1 MGKAERQRRHDASL
15 ERIQRMQRVVGQG
28 DRLRVDHEG
37 TVFERARLMMEEMR
51 SHEATEL
58 GLAAFD
64 RLLRLAEERHPSC
77 HRDVVCFL
85 AAIWN
90 SQSLPL
96 VTLRGLD
103 QSIGDDMVAVLDA
116 FRYGRLNLAEQ
127 VDGGPGRVLRAVR
140 QATLAKA

>member
-1 MGKAERQRRHDASL
+1 MGKAERQRRHDASM

-37 TVFERARLMMEEMR
+37 TVLERARLMMEEIR

-64 RLLRLAEERHPSC
+64 RLLRLAEERDPRY
-77 HRDVVCFL
+77 HRDIVCFL

-90 SQSLPL
+90 NQSLPL

-103 QSIGDDMVAVLDA
+103 QSVGDDMVAVLDA
-116 FRYGRLNLAEQ
+116 FRYGRINLAEQ
-127 VDGGPGRVLRAVR
+127 VEGGPPRVVRAVR
-140 QATLAKA
+140 RVTLAKA

>member
-1 MGKAERQRRHDASL
+1 MGKAERQRRHEASM

-37 TVFERARLMMEEMR
+37 TVLERARLMMEEIR
-51 SHEATEL
+51 SHQATEA

-64 RLLRLAEERHPSC
+64 RLLRVAEEHHPRYQ
-77 HRDVVCFL
+77 RDVICFL

-90 SQSLPL
+90 NQSLPL

-103 QSIGDDMVAVLDA
+103 QAVGDDMVAVLDA
-116 FRYGRLNLAEQ
+116 FRYGRINLAEQ
-127 VDGGPGRVLRAVR
+127 VEGGPARVVRAVR
-140 QATLAKA
+140 KATLAKA

>member
-1 MGKAERQRRHDASL
+1 MGKAERQRRHDASM

-37 TVFERARLMMEEMR
+37 TVLERARLMMEEIR
-51 SHEATEL
+51 SHEATEA

-64 RLLRLAEERHPSC
+64 RLLRLAEDQHPRH
-77 HRDVVCFL
+77 HRDVVCFI

-90 SQSLPL
+90 NQSLPL

-116 FRYGRLNLAEQ
+116 FRYGRINLAEQ
-127 VDGGPGRVLRAVR
+127 VEGGPGRVVRAVR
-140 QATLAKA
+140 RATLAKA

>member
-1 MGKAERQRRHDASL
+1 MGKAERQRRHDASM

-37 TVFERARLMMEEMR
+37 TVLERARLMMEEIR

-64 RLLRLAEERHPSC
+64 RLLRLAEERHPRYQ
-77 HRDVVCFL
+77 RDIVGFL

-90 SQSLPL
+90 NQSLPL

-103 QSIGDDMVAVLDA
+103 QAIADDMVAVIDA
-116 FRYGRLNLAEQ
+116 FRWGRVNLAEQ
-127 VDGGPGRVLRAVR
+127 VEGGPARVVRALRKAS
-140 QATLAKA
+140 LAKA

>member
-37 TVFERARLMMEEMR
+37 TVLERARLMVEELR

-64 RLLRLAEERHPSC
+64 RLLHVVEERHPRC
-77 HRDVVCFL
+77 HHDVVCFV

-90 SQSLPL
+90 NQSLPL

-116 FRYGRLNLAEQ
+116 FRYGRINLAEQ
-127 VDGGPGRVLRAVR
+127 VEGGPARVVRAVR

>member
-64 RLLRLAEERHPSC
+64 RLLRLAEEHHPRY
-77 HRDVVCFL
+77 HRDIVCFL

-90 SQSLPL
+90 NQSLPL

-116 FRYGRLNLAEQ
+116 FRYGRINLAEQ
-127 VDGGPGRVLRAVR
+127 VEGGPARVVRAVR

>member
-1 MGKAERQRRHDASL
+1 
-15 ERIQRMQRVVGQG
+15 
-28 DRLRVDHEG
+28 
-37 TVFERARLMMEEMR
+37 MR

-64 RLLRLAEERHPSC
+64 RLLRLAEERHPRY

-103 QSIGDDMVAVLDA
+103 QAIGDDMLTVLDA

-127 VDGGPGRVLRAVR
+127 VEGGPARVVRALR
-140 QATLAKA
+140 QGNLAKA